1 MTDRDYYLDMAIT
14 AAIEYVKKKEGIE
27 LEGKDR
33 LRYKSIIINDD
44 EFHDFAFF
52 KYGLLI
58 DYDNNTDELVV
69 NELDGVRSCK
79 YTKGDLAFLKSSID
93 RFGSLQEFQTAY
105 KEFKNANNTKD
116 IQEINKEFRKE
127 FDIQDRIAIP
137 GNLDN
142 WSIVYDDIDK
152 NEMSKFS
159 GWQSKMQKNSK

>member
-1 MTDRDYYLDMAIT
+1 M
-14 AAIEYVKKKEGIE
+14 
-27 LEGKDR
+27 EGKDY

-69 NELDGVRSCK
+69 NELDGVRSGRYSK
-79 YTKGDLAFLKSSID
+79 EDLAFLKSSID

-105 KEFKNANNTKD
+105 KEFKETHNAHNTKD

-127 FDIQDRIAIP
+127 FDISDRMAIP

-142 WSIVYDDIDK
+142 LID
-152 NEMSKFS
+152 
-159 GWQSKMQKNSK
+159 Q

>member
-1 MTDRDYYLDMAIT
+1 MAIN

-52 KYGLLI
+52 KYGLII

-69 NELDGVRSCK
+69 NELDGVRSGRYSK
-79 YTKGDLAFLKSSID
+79 EDLTFLKSSID

-105 KEFKNANNTKD
+105 KEFKETHNANNTKD

-127 FDIQDRIAIP
+127 FGIPDRMAIP
-137 GNLDN
+137 DYLADL
-142 WSIVYDDIDK
+142 ID
-152 NEMSKFS
+152 
-159 GWQSKMQKNSK
+159 Q

>member
-1 MTDRDYYLDMAIT
+1 MTDRDYYLDMAIN

-69 NELDGVRSCK
+69 NELDGVRSGRYSK
-79 YTKGDLAFLKSSID
+79 RKLAFLKSSID

-105 KEFKNANNTKD
+105 KEFKDANNTKD

-127 FDIQDRIAIP
+127 FGIPDRMAIP

-142 WSIVYDDIDK
+142 
-152 NEMSKFS
+152 
-159 GWQSKMQKNSK
+159 